1 MRFQKIKK
9 HVNLKQIIWL
19 IMIFIYTFL
28 LELPF
33 LIWFYFFWSWFK
45 SSRPL
50 LNNPGWP
57 WLCYKRSYFWPTT
70 TTWFL
75 AIDYFG
81 KKGLFSC
88 AISSKYFR
96 LATAPE
102 QSVAAPPPG
111 AGQSLRSQNCED
123 YRNYGREEVQGD
135 NIARSL
141 KECRRKELYRCRLA
155 DNFPTEGPGQWGPT
169 RTF

>member
-1 MRFQKIKK
+1 
-9 HVNLKQIIWL
+9 
-19 IMIFIYTFL
+19 MIFIYTFL

-33 LIWFYFFWSWFK
+33 LYGFISFEAD
-45 SSRPL
+45 SSPVDL
-50 LNNPGWP
+50 FLITLDDLDSDIKGAI
-57 WLCYKRSYFWPTT
+57 LWPTT

-135 NIARSL
+135 NIARSS